1 MYAIETFQ
9 LALND
14 LSSLVQLLQPQF
26 SKEDVMSIPNGAV
39 SLHENWPLCR
49 MASDP

>member
-1 MYAIETFQ
+1 MYAIETFE
-9 LALND
+9 LAVND
-14 LSSLVQLLQPQF
+14 LRSLVQLLQPQL
-26 SKEDVMSIPNGAV
+26 SKEDVRSIPNGDV

>member
-9 LALND
+9 LAVND
-14 LSSLVQLLQPQF
+14 LRALVQLLQPQL
-26 SKEDVMSIPNGAV
+26 SKDVMSIPNGDV
-39 SLHENWPLCR
+39 SLHENRPLCR